1 MVELVV
7 MMDHLGLENMA
18 GPTLGLLISLYAITT
33 GSAFFLIQSW
43 SLNNTVRTNNI
54 FHAIN
59 ISFGSLMFLSMIL
72 VRMSLVR
79 WMVTVC
85 CLDRTGGRG
94 LTGQYYRSL
103 SWLCPPAAGPG
114 PTLLPDEESNILMI
128 CLYCISPRV
137 FQSTVL

>member
-43 SLNNTVRTNNI
+43 SLNNTIRTNNI

-79 WMVTVC
+79 WMMT
-85 CLDRTGGRG
+85 LDSRM
-94 LTGQYYRSL
+94 Q
-103 SWLCPPAAGPG
+103 
-114 PTLLPDEESNILMI
+114 
-128 CLYCISPRV
+128 
-137 FQSTVL
+137 